1 MSTLLQNSN
10 SKSRPAGKSFE
21 LKIGA
26 PDWNLKLTGQT
37 EAVEL
42 SKRIG
47 FDGVEISLG
56 RTPNGDRLPLAD
68 PAVQQR
74 YLDESRKH
82 KVPIVSTCLDILH
95 VNFLKSD
102 PLGQKWVMD
111 SIPITKKLG
120 ARVILLPFF
129 GNGRMLTR
137 AELDFVADFLKKEA
151 AAEAARAGVV
161 LGLENTN
168 SAEENAYILDRVQSD
183 AVRVYYDVGNSTGGG
198 FDVVGEIGWLGR
210 DRICQFHLKDNPHYL
225 GEGSINFPAVI
236 KAIAAIGFKGV
247 ANLECSAPSGSV
259 EQDMKRNLAYVR
271 DLLAKAT

>member
-1 MSTLLQNSN
+1 MSTPLQKSN

-26 PDWNLKLTGQT
+26 PDWNLKLTGEA

-56 RTPNGDRLPLAD
+56 RKPSGDRLPLAD
-68 PAVQQR
+68 PDVQQR

-82 KVPIVSTCLDILH
+82 NVPIVSTCLDILH

-137 AELDFVADFLKKEA
+137 AEMDFVADFLKKEA
-151 AAEAARAGVV
+151 AAEATRAGVV

-271 DLLAKAT
+271 GLLAKAA

>member
-1 MSTLLQNSN
+1 MSTPLQNSN

-26 PDWNLKLTGQT
+26 PDWNLKLTGQV

-56 RTPNGDRLPLAD
+56 RKPTGDRLPLAD
-68 PAVQQR
+68 PDVQQR

-82 KVPIVSTCLDILH
+82 NVPIVSTCLDILH

-137 AELDFVADFLKKEA
+137 AELDFVSDFLKKEA
-151 AAEAARAGVV
+151 AAEATRAGVV

-271 DLLAKAT
+271 GLLAKA

>member
-1 MSTLLQNSN
+1 MSTPLQNSN

-21 LKIGA
+21 LRIGA
-26 PDWNLKLTGQT
+26 PDWNLKLTGDT

-56 RTPNGDRLPLAD
+56 RKPSGDRLPLAD
-68 PAVQQR
+68 PDVQQR

-82 KVPIVSTCLDILH
+82 NVPIVSTCLDILH

-111 SIPITKKLG
+111 SIPITRKLG

-151 AAEAARAGVV
+151 AAEATRAGVV

-259 EQDMKRNLAYVR
+259 EQDMKRNLAYIR
-271 DLLAKAT
+271 GLLANPA